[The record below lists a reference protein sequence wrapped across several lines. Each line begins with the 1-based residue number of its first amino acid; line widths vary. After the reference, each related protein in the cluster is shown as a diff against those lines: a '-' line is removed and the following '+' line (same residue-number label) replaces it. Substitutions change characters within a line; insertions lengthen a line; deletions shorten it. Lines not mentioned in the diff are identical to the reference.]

1 MNNVSIRARY
11 FMRTT
16 SMRHAM
22 HACHESTVLHV
33 AACGCMSAWT
43 CMGACACGSVRI
55 SDWIVSVTRF
65 CVVDSRR
72 REPQLPWASKSCEFG
87 LKNTKR
93 GLAKKASRQSPFF
106 FLRPKTTYPVLCLK
120 KKNGPVKNGSYTRKH
135 FDLK

>member
-1 MNNVSIRARY
+1 MNIWSIRARNSCHT
-11 FMRTT
+11 RTLFHAA
-16 SMRHAM
+16 HAM
-22 HACHESTVLHV
+22 KARFCMWPHERM
-33 AACGCMSAWT
+33 GAWT

-120 KKNGPVKNGSYTRKH
+120 KKNGPVKNGSKPTYK
-135 FDLK
+135 LYV

>member
-1 MNNVSIRARY
+1 MKAR
-11 FMRTT
+11 FCMWP
-16 SMRHAM
+16 
-22 HACHESTVLHV
+22 HERM
-33 AACGCMSAWT
+33 GAWT

-120 KKNGPVKNGSYTRKH
+120 KKNGPVKNGSNILMKTIVEYMKGLH
-135 FDLK
+135 C